1 MTKLSLCVAFTIALL
16 VGLNSVPSLLYA
28 QTDEELAQPGEQ
40 PQTDNAAQHDQAATP
55 GQSAKQDEQ
64 GDDTQDATDEPE
76 NQTDDQSPQN
86 QE

>member
-16 VGLNSVPSLLYA
+16 VGLNSIPSLVYA
-28 QTDEELAQPGEQ
+28 QTDEQAAQPSEQ

-76 NQTDDQSPQN
+76 NQTDDQSPEN
-86 QE
+86 QK

>member
-16 VGLNSVPSLLYA
+16 VGLNSVPSLVYA
-28 QTDEELAQPGEQ
+28 QTDEEAAQPSEQ
-40 PQTDNAAQHDQAATP
+40 PQTDNTAQHDQAATP
-55 GQSAKQDEQ
+55 GQSAKQDA

-76 NQTDDQSPQN
+76 NQTDDQSPEN

>member
-1 MTKLSLCVAFTIALL
+1 MTKLNLCVAFTIGLL
-16 VGLNSVPSLLYA
+16 VGLTSVQSLVYA
-28 QTDEELAQPGEQ
+28 QTDEEAAQPSEQ
-40 PQTDNAAQHDQAATP
+40 PQTDNAAQQDQAATP
-55 GQSAKQDEQ
+55 GESAKQDEQ

>member
-16 VGLNSVPSLLYA
+16 VGLNSVPSLVYA
-28 QTDEELAQPGEQ
+28 QTDEEAAQPSEQ
-40 PQTDNAAQHDQAATP
+40 PQTDNTAQHDQAATP

>member
-1 MTKLSLCVAFTIALL
+1 MTKLSLCVAFNIALL

-28 QTDEELAQPGEQ
+28 QTDEELAQPSEQ

-55 GQSAKQDEQ
+55 GQSAKQNEQ